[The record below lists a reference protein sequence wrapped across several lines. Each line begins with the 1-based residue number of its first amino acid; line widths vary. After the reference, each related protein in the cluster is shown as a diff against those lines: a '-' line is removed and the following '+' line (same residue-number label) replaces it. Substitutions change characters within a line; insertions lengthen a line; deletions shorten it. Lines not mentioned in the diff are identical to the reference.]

1 MESKRTAYP
10 RFYFVST
17 QDLLDILSNGNAP
30 AKVMVHMTKII
41 AAVDTLDLLE
51 EGVRPFAKGIQS
63 AVGKESFLFK
73 NECKLIGKVENYM
86 QLILDE
92 MRASL
97 KQISLE
103 SQKKIT
109 ELDKETWIR
118 QDPAM
123 VTLLINNCTWV
134 INCENAFAKYPSDK
148 DSVKKCYE
156 HQVNDLKGLI
166 MMVQGDL
173 DKPLRTKVMCLI
185 TMDAHSRDII
195 DKLVQLGVTR

>member
-73 NECKLIGKVENYM
+73 NECKLIGKVEHYM

-123 VTLLINNCTWV
+123 VTLLVNNCAWV
-134 INCENAFAKYPSDK
+134 INCENAFAKNSSDK